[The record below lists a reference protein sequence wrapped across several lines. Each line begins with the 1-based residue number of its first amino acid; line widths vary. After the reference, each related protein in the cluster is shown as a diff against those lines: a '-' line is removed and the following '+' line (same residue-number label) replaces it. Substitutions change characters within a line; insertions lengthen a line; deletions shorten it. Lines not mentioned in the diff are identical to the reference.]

1 MKKHSFNKV
10 KSVQNKNEL
19 SKMPS
24 IIDAA
29 IRELSV
35 GKTFSLQ
42 IFTNYVKSEL

>member
-1 MKKHSFNKV
+1 MKKDSFNKV
-10 KSVQNKNEL
+10 KSVQTKNEL

-42 IFTNYVKSEL
+42 IFANYVNLAL